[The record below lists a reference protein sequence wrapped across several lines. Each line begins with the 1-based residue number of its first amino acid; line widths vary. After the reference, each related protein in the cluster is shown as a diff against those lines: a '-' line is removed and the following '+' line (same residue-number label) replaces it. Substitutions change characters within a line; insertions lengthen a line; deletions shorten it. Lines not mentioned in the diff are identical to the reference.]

1 MTNNTS
7 WMPRPDLALVFTT
20 VFVIVLAN
28 LPAPVPHQ
36 VVEVSNTEAT
46 DTSHTYSLA
55 VNDPRLRRLTRRI
68 DTYGKSA
75 PAAAVGKAKWMAETS
90 SIYAERT
97 LLDLAKLET
106 QSDEAT
112 SLATGK
118 TPASSTPIMM
128 VSYVKTP
135 DAKPTPTNLVEY
147 WSNFSKTSEK
157 SIETIRTNWQ
167 KRIASLGPPPVKLA
181 GTVPGVISGGTI
193 YVASILAIF
202 ATLVMATWRS
212 SYPTRRL
219 QHPVAITTE
228 DHQSVAND
236 SGLAIT
242 LPAGSVRLH
251 QPMMVHLR
259 RMAYAGLIVI
269 AILQWL

>member
-1 MTNNTS
+1 MMTNNTS

-20 VFVIVLAN
+20 VFVIMLAN
-28 LPAPVPHQ
+28 LPAPIPHQ
-36 VVEVSNTEAT
+36 VVEVAKAEQSKAPQ
-46 DTSHTYSLA
+46 TYSLA

-68 DTYGKSA
+68 DTYGKSE

-97 LLDLAKLET
+97 LLDLAKAET
-106 QSDEAT
+106 
-112 SLATGK
+112 LATDNA
-118 TPASSTPIMM
+118 TATATAPATPIMM
-128 VSYVKTP
+128 VSYIKTP

-147 WSNFSKTSEK
+147 WSNFSKTSEQ
-157 SIETIRTNWQ
+157 SIDTIRANWKQ
-167 KRIASLGPPPVKLA
+167 RIESLGPPPVKLA
-181 GTVPGVISGGTI
+181 GTVPGVVSGGTI

-202 ATLVMATWRS
+202 ATLIMAAWRA

-228 DHQSVAND
+228 NHGAEANHSD
-236 SGLAIT
+236 LAVV

-251 QPMMVHLR
+251 QSPMVHLR
-259 RMAYAGLIVI
+259 RMTYAGLVVI
-269 AILQWL
+269 AVLQLF